1 MQQPMVSYIALGSN
15 LGNPIQQLHEA
26 LLAIDQLHKTYL
38 LAYSSFYQSAPMGP
52 KDQPA
57 YINAVAKIHTQ
68 LSPLTLLDK
77 LQAIENQQGRERKEH
92 WGARTI
98 DLDIV
103 LYDHTIMQTERLTL
117 PHYGA
122 KERDFVLT
130 PLAEISPRLV
140 FPDGESIGQ
149 ALKNCTHYN
158 LEKIDLKKVNL
169 DKITIKD

>member
-15 LGNPIQQLHEA
+15 LSNPVRQLQKA
-26 LLAIDQLHKTYL
+26 LLAMDQINKTYL

-57 YINAVAKIHTQ
+57 YINAVAKIHTR
-68 LSPLTLLDK
+68 LTPLELLDK

-130 PLAEISPRLV
+130 PLAEISPELV
-140 FPDGESIGQ
+140 FPDGESISQ
-149 ALKNCTHYN
+149 ALKNCTHY
-158 LEKIDLKKVNL
+158 DLMKLDL